1 MVLELLALLF
11 TTAFAAIAVYI
22 AVVEHPARL
31 AGDTGAALA
40 QWRPSYKRAAVMQV
54 TLALGGVASAIAAY
68 VVERSIWALVGGL
81 LLGLVVPFTLIVIMA
96 TNKQLQDPRR
106 DGNTPGT
113 RHLLERWG
121 ELHWVRTAISLMAL
135 AALASHFID
144 TLT

>member
-31 AGDTGAALA
+31 AGETGAALA

-68 VVERSIWALVGGL
+68 VSGRSVWVLIGGL
-81 LLGLVVPFTLIVIMA
+81 VLALVVPFTLLVILA

-106 DGNTPGT
+106 DGHTPGT

-121 ELHWVRTAISLMAL
+121 RLHWVRTGISLIAL
-135 AALASHFID
+135 AILAAHLID
-144 TLT
+144 TLG